1 MNKFS
6 ATALAAILSVAA
18 VGDADAVSGV
28 VTGQFK
34 ANISITIMSSIPTTT
49 RIRCTLMASVFGS
62 GPSIND
68 AISETANAA
77 ATRSGSTAT
86 CQLAI
91 PYRWKL
97 FNSGDKVQITYSIEA
112 LDANGNGR
120 ANSISLDTLPV
131 PASGSVTVYAP
142 AAVI

>member
-1 MNKFS
+1 M
-6 ATALAAILSVAA
+6 AAILSLAA
-18 VGDADAVSGV
+18 VGDADAVTGV

-49 RIRCTLMASVFGS
+49 SIRCTLMASVFGA
-62 GPSIND
+62 GPTINDSIN
-68 AISETANAA
+68 ETANVA

-86 CQLAI
+86 CQLTI

-97 FNSGDKVQITYSIEA
+97 FNADDKITVTYAIEA

-120 ANSISLDTLPV
+120 SNSFSIDTLSV

-142 AAVI
+142 SAVI